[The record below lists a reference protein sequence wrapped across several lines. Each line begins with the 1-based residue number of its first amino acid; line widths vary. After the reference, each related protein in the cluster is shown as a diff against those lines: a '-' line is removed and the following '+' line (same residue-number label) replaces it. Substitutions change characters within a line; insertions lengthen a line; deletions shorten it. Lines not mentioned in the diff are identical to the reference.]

1 MQETVTKPEF
11 RAIRVGQ
18 ARTFTLF
25 DKRKVKAVRVQANS
39 MKDEDMEFTVNKG
52 RKPNVVRI
60 TRIK

>member
-1 MQETVTKPEF
+1 M
-11 RAIRVGQ
+11 RVGQ
-18 ARTFTLF
+18 ERTFTLC